1 VLGRQLESLN
11 VMKSKFAT
19 VLFITALSAVPA
31 FGSSSLL
38 TPGGV
43 RYAIVAEPDRPQ
55 VQIARAEGDLR
66 ATLVAPST
74 QDAGIESQAQL
85 AYDAASGSLYVA
97 WVRENAGN
105 AEIRFAS
112 VNVDGEWSSPRMVA
126 AGSSA
131 YRNLQFVLSHGE
143 DNGHTTS
150 FLHLAWWSVN
160 GNLREPEYALFSF
173 DGNIP
178 LSAEVANLEDLAA
191 ANWRVQTS
199 ELQYEEDIV
208 NPPLA
213 MARNGAGVDVAFG
226 AVDSTVLTRLNV
238 NPRKVSV
245 DVRIWKPLGR
255 GATRTP
261 RIAALVGPQD
271 SAHGVIVN
279 GRLALYTIDDEFRFM
294 VLRNDNTWSDV
305 HAVRVDDENTVQ
317 DLVRDLQHTVQE
329 LLEHDETE
337 PTEEIGSAPVD
348 R

>member
-1 VLGRQLESLN
+1 
-11 VMKSKFAT
+11 MKSKFAT
-19 VLFITALSAVPA
+19 VLFIAAASAAAVPA

-74 QDAGIESQAQL
+74 QDAGSESQAQL
-85 AYDAASGSLYVA
+85 AYDAATGSLYVA
-97 WVRENAGN
+97 WVRNNAGN

-143 DNGHTTS
+143 DDGNTTS

-160 GNLREPEYALFSF
+160 GNLREPEYALFAF
-173 DGNIP
+173 DGNKP
-178 LSAEVANLEDLAA
+178 LSADVASLIDLAA
-191 ANWRVQTS
+191 TTGRVQTS
-199 ELQYEEDIV
+199 DLQYEEIV

-226 AVDSTVLTRLNV
+226 AVESTVLTRVNV
-238 NPRKVSV
+238 NPRKVGP

-261 RIAALVGPQD
+261 RTAALVGAQD

-279 GRLALYTIDDEFRFM
+279 GRLALYTAGDQFRFM
-294 VLRNDNTWSDV
+294 VLRKDNTWSDV

-337 PTEEIGSAPVD
+337 STEEEIASAPAD